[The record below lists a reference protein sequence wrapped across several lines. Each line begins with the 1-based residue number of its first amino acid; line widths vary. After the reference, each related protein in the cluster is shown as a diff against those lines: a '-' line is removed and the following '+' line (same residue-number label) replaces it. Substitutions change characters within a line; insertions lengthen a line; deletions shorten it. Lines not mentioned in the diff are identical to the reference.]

1 MTGVRAGVGHATG
14 GDARAAGREA
24 AETAV
29 GRLEGAPTVAY
40 AFGSSVYDQQALL
53 AGINDRLD
61 CSVVG
66 GSTAGEI
73 AHGETHTESVVVLA
87 LAGDG
92 VRAGT
97 GAAPPFDEHPRRSG
111 MEAASEAAA
120 ALRESR
126 DGESDAV
133 SVSATVQEGDRWRW
147 YPKTLVN
154 AFGPGLTGSQ
164 EWAVIGVQDALGWAH
179 VAGGFAGDDW
189 KLDRTHVYRDEEV
202 LDDQM
207 VVSALDVDVKTG
219 IGLGCGHRETEHT
232 FTVTDVEDNRIYEL
246 DGRPPLSIYRD
257 LYGDRVDQEQFLMT
271 RPLGLTGGDGDPR
284 VIQLTHVEGDD
295 GSLLA
300 IETPIEEGD
309 RLTILD
315 TSAEAIRSGVET
327 AVDEAMVAAGD
338 PDDIAALLIYDC
350 HTRWYHLS
358 TEEARNAEL
367 DVIRERVGE
376 DVPIAGFYSYGE
388 IATPNPLWRDDPQE
402 RTANRQGHH
411 QQSIVV
417 EVLSNEPL

>member
-1 MTGVRAGVGHATG
+1 MTSVRAGVGHATG
-14 GDARAAGREA
+14 EDARSAGRQA
-24 AETAV
+24 AAAAV
-29 GRLEGAPTVAY
+29 DRLEGAPTVAY
-40 AFGSSVYDQQALL
+40 AFGSSVYDQEALL
-53 AGINDRLD
+53 DGIDDRLD

-66 GSTAGEI
+66 ASTAGEI

-87 LAGDG
+87 LGGDG
-92 VRAGT
+92 IRAGT
-97 GAAPPFDEHPRRSG
+97 GSAPPFDEHPRRAG
-111 MEAASEAAA
+111 MDAAGEAVAE
-120 ALRESR
+120 LQRG
-126 DGESDAV
+126 DGDEGPV

-154 AFGPGLTGSQ
+154 AFGPGLRGSQ
-164 EWAVIGVQDALGWAH
+164 EWAVIGIQDALGWAH

-189 KLDRTHVYRDEEV
+189 KLDRTHVYRDGEV
-202 LDDQM
+202 LTDQM
-207 VVSALDVDVKTG
+207 VVSALDVGVKTG
-219 IGLGCGHRETEHT
+219 IGAGSGHRETEHT
-232 FTVTDVEDNRIYEL
+232 FTVTDVENNRIYGL
-246 DGRPPLSIYRD
+246 DGQSPLSVYRD

-271 RPLGLTGGDGDPR
+271 RPLGKTTGEGDPR
-284 VIQLTHVEGDD
+284 VIQLTHVEDDD

-315 TSAEAIRSGVET
+315 TSAEAILSGVET

-338 PDDIAALLIYDC
+338 PDDIAALLVYDC

-358 TEEARNAEL
+358 TEAARNDEL
-367 DVIRERVGE
+367 DVIRERVGQ

-388 IATPNPLWRDDPQE
+388 IATPNPLWRNDPQE

-417 EVLSNEPL
+417 EVLSNDPL